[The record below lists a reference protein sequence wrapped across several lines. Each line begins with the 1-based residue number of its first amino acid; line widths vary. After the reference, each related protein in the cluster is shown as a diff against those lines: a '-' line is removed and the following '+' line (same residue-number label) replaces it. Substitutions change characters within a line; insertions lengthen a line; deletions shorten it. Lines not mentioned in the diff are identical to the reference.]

1 MKKVLFVSGSIG
13 MGHVTRDLAI
23 AKELRKLNPDV
34 EISWL
39 ACKPASQVINDAEE
53 NLLPES
59 ARYSDM
65 TLVFEKTSKEFRIN
79 FPKALLKMAW
89 AGQVKHAFEVFQGVS
104 SRERF
109 DLAIGDETVEII
121 WMFRSNPRLKK
132 LPFVYI
138 DDLIRG
144 AVPTK
149 NPLWILGG
157 YYTSRAFYSNKDL
170 KSPPAQWDVCLF
182 VGEEEDIPDVKI
194 GFMLPKCREW
204 ARACCKFVGYVLQ
217 FDPSEYA
224 DKSQVRAS
232 LGYGKEPLVIC
243 SIGGTAIGKELLLLC
258 GRSYPIIKKKLPEL
272 RMILVC
278 GPRVPAESL
287 DVPQGVE
294 VRGYVPN
301 LYQHFAASDL
311 AVVQGGG
318 TTTMELAALRR
329 PFLYFPLESRFSDQ
343 QTQVAPALKRH
354 GAGINMTYSKT
365 TPESLAEAIIS
376 NIGKEV
382 TYAPIPADG
391 AQKAAKLIGQL
402 L

>member
-1 MKKVLFVSGSIG
+1 
-13 MGHVTRDLAI
+13 LAY
-23 AKELRKLNPDV
+23 
-34 EISWL
+34 
-39 ACKPASQVINDAEE
+39 KPADQVIKDAGE

-65 TLVFEKTSKEFRIN
+65 TLIYEQTSKGLRLS
-79 FPKALLKMAW
+79 PAKAELKMAL
-89 AGQVKHAFEVFQGVS
+89 AGQVKHAFEVFQEIC

-109 DLAIGDETVEII
+109 DLAIGDETVEIM
-121 WMFRSNPRLKK
+121 WMFRRNPGLKK

-144 AVPTK
+144 GVPTK
-149 NPLWILGG
+149 NPLYILGS
-157 YYTSRAFYSNKDL
+157 YYMSHAMYSKKDL
-170 KSPPAQWDVCLF
+170 KGPPVQWDMCLF
-182 VGEEEDIPDVKI
+182 VGEEEDIPDAKM
-194 GFMLPKCREW
+194 GFMLPSTREW
-204 ARACCKFVGYVLQ
+204 AKACCKFIGYVFP
-217 FDPSEYA
+217 FDPSEYR
-224 DKSQVRAS
+224 DKGKVRAS

-278 GPRVPAESL
+278 GPRLPAESL

-329 PFLYFPLESRFSDQ
+329 PFLYFPLENRYSDQ
-343 QTQVAPALKRH
+343 QCQVAVALKRH

-382 TYAPIPADG
+382 TYAPIPTDG
-391 AQKAAKLIGQL
+391 AQKAAQLISQL